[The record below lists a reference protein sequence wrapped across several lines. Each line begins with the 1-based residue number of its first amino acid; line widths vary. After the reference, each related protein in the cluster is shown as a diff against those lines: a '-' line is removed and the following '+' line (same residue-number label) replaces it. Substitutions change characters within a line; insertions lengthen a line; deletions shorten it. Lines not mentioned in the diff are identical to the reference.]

1 MLAQLRGVEMHMH
14 VDAAGRGD
22 HAFGI
27 AHRGGGAD
35 DQLRMHAV
43 HGRRIAGLADADDL
57 AVLDADIAFDDAE
70 HRIDDHRIAEK
81 HVERAHGAVVAG
93 RQAETVAQR
102 LAAAMQA
109 LVAWHGVVMLDLGQQ
124 RSIAEPD
131 RIALGRAVQLRVV
144 FAGHLGHRL
153 MLP

>member
-1 MLAQLRGVEMHMH
+1 MLAELGRVEMHVH

-27 AHRGGGAD
+27 AHRGCGAD
-35 DQLRMHAV
+35 DQVRMHAV
-43 HGRRIAGLADADDL
+43 HGRRVAGLADADDL
-57 AVLDADIAFDDAE
+57 AVLDADIALDDAE
-70 HRIDDHRIAEK
+70 HRIDHQRIAEK

-93 RQAETVAQR
+93 RQAEAVAQR

-109 LVAWHGVVMLDLGQQ
+109 LLARDGEVMLDLGQQ
-124 RSIAEPD
+124 RGVAEAD
-131 RIALGRAVQLRVV
+131 RIALGRAVHMRVV
-144 FAGHLGHRL
+144 FAAHLGHRL